1 MKVLII
7 DVQHI
12 GEKCFVLFQSKLGS
26 GKALW
31 YGDSPVVNNEYHVE
45 IEIHDNLLW
54 GDNIVSSLSRQY
66 NIESVNDGLILTGE
80 IESIDDDGYTVIRL
94 DESIVCIEATG
105 EPLPLGTFVNVHTKN
120 VEFFNLNYL

>member
-7 DVQHI
+7 DFQYI
-12 GEKCFVLFQSKLGS
+12 DEKCFVLFQSKLGS

-54 GDNIVSSLSRQY
+54 GNNILSSLSRKY
-66 NIESVNDGLILTGE
+66 NIESVNDDLILTGK
-80 IESIDDDGYTVIRL
+80 IESIDNDGYTVIRL
-94 DESIVCIEATG
+94 DESIVCIEAIG
-105 EPLPLGTFVNVHTKN
+105 KPFPLGAFVDVYTKD
-120 VEFFNLNYL
+120 VELFNLNYL